1 MNVNLKT
8 RIGGWT
14 LVETLI
20 TVAII
25 AILAAIAIPVT
36 TSFKQRA
43 YRARAIEKLQS
54 LGTAFVS
61 YTADSGGE
69 LPWEDAPGSDDWQA
83 AADPENEKAWYNALP
98 DLMGAGSLGSL
109 ANSPQRMYDDHYPLY
124 LPGAPYP
131 KSNKK
136 LGKPYFAMA
145 MNSRL
150 QRKNDEGIKIR
161 GTLSSIRAT
170 ANVRFL
176 IATVPPGAARSAS
189 AAVRPSTTEPAFV
202 SPTPKMARTVVPR
215 VSSLA
220 IAGRTSVIPGAS
232 LSFAAALAGRR
243 PFAWMNW
250 LRFDASKPWAG
261 TSQRLPPWVT

>member
-1 MNVNLKT
+1 MSVKPNT

-69 LPWEDAPGSDDWQA
+69 LPWEDAPGPDDWQA

-98 DLMGAGSLGSL
+98 DLMGAGSLGSH

-136 LGKPYFAMA
+136 LGKPYFAIG

-150 QRKNDEGIKIR
+150 QRKDDEGIKIR
-161 GTLSSIRAT
+161 GTLSSIQA
-170 ANVRFL
+170 
-176 IATVPPGAARSAS
+176 PQ
-189 AAVRPSTTEPAFV
+189 
-202 SPTPKMARTVVPR
+202 RTVVFLERGMPGDKKTNPGQRGFDAGAKANPR
-215 VSSLA
+215 A
-220 IAGRTSVIPGAS
+220 
-232 LSFAAALAGRR
+232 FAARYNGKGLLI
-243 PFAWMNW
+243 FADGHVEAFAVSDLISNGGQIVVPQNNVVWTRDPDDDPN
-250 LRFDASKPWAG
+250 
-261 TSQRLPPWVT
+261 